1 MDKLWLPYQQMKNME
16 VSHEVQ
22 SARGVYLHLKDGR
35 KLIDAIASWWC
46 VIHGYSHPEISTA
59 MIDQI
64 NKVSHVMLGGL
75 SHSPGEML
83 AQRLVEITPDGLN
96 HVFFSDSG
104 SVGVEVA
111 AKMALQYW
119 YNKGDKKR
127 DMLVGFEKAYHGDTF
142 KAMELGGEQSFHTL
156 FFPKSSSVSHLN
168 APSIRQVEGRTAA
181 QFESEIT
188 AIERFFTER
197 AGRIAAVIIEPLV
210 QCAGGFNMYSH
221 VYIQEI
227 RRLCTQH
234 GILLILD
241 EVATGFGRTGTLFA
255 SEQAGIT
262 PDIMIL
268 GKGLTAG
275 YVGHA
280 ATLTTTDVFES
291 FYGPDNETAFMHGP
305 TFMGNPLAC
314 AAGLKSIEIFFRDKY
329 LEKINQIEMQLSDS
343 LPSLL
348 THPLVKDVR
357 ILGAMGVVEVYNE
370 GVLEGIQQY
379 AIDRGVW
386 IRPFERFL
394 YTMPPYIINASELT
408 SVLNVMKD
416 WFTKQEYS

>member
-1 MDKLWLPYQQMKNME
+1 MEKLWLPYQQMKNLE
-16 VSHEVQ
+16 VLHEVQ
-22 SARGVYLHLKDGR
+22 SARGVYIHLKDGR

-46 VIHGYSHPEISTA
+46 IIHGYSHPEISAA

-83 AQRLVEITPDGLN
+83 AQRLVEVTPDGLN

-127 DMLVGFEKAYHGDTF
+127 DTIVAFNKGYHGDTF
-142 KAMELGGEQSFHTL
+142 KAMELGGEQSFHKL
-156 FFPKSSSVSHLN
+156 FFPKSSSVCHLD
-168 APSIRQVEGRTAA
+168 APSIRQVEEKTEA
-181 QFESEIT
+181 QFEKET
-188 AIERFFTER
+188 AAIERLFEKR
-197 AGRIAAVIIEPLV
+197 GCRIAAVIIEPLV

-221 VYIQEI
+221 LYIQEI
-227 RRLCTQH
+227 RRLCTKH
-234 GILLILD
+234 GILFILD

-255 SEQAGIT
+255 AEQAGVT

-280 ATLTTTDVFES
+280 ATLTTTEVFES

-314 AAGLKSIEIFFRDKY
+314 AEALKSLEIFFRDKY
-329 LEKINQIEMQLSDS
+329 LEKIHEIEMQLSES

-348 THPLVKDVR
+348 AHPLVKDVR
-357 ILGAMGVVEVYNE
+357 VLGAIGVVEVYSE
-370 GVLEGIQQY
+370 SALEGIQQY
-379 AIDRGVW
+379 AIERGVW

-394 YTMPPYIINASELT
+394 YTMPPYIIKTSELT
-408 SVLNVMKD
+408 SVINVMKD
-416 WFTKQEYS
+416 WFNKDQ

>member
-1 MDKLWLPYQQMKNME
+1 MERLWLPYQQMKDME
-16 VSHEVQ
+16 ALHEVQ
-22 SARGVYLHLKDGR
+22 SASGVYIHLEDGR

-46 VIHGYSHPEISTA
+46 IIHGYSHPEISAA

-64 NKVSHVMLGGL
+64 QKVSHVMLGGL
-75 SHSPGEML
+75 SHSPGERL
-83 AQRLVEITPDGLN
+83 AQRLVEITPNGLN

-127 DMLVGFEKAYHGDTF
+127 DTIVAFNRGYHGDTF
-142 KAMELGGEQSFHTL
+142 KAMELGGDQSFHKL
-156 FFPKSSSVSHLN
+156 FFPKSASVCHLD
-168 APSIRQVEGRTAA
+168 APSIRQVEKRTAP
-181 QFESEIT
+181 QFEKET
-188 AIERFFTER
+188 AAIERLFAER
-197 AGRIAAVIIEPLV
+197 SDRIAAVIIEPLV
-210 QCAGGFNMYSH
+210 QCAGGFNMYSPL
-221 VYIQEI
+221 YLQEI

-255 SEQAGIT
+255 AEQAGMT

-280 ATLTTTDVFES
+280 ATLTTTDIFES
-291 FYGPDNETAFMHGP
+291 FYGPDDETAFMHGP

-314 AAGLKSIEIFFRDKY
+314 AAALKSIEIFLRDKY
-329 LEKINQIEMQLSDS
+329 LEKIKDIEMQLSDS
-343 LPSLL
+343 LPPLM

-357 ILGAMGVVEVYNE
+357 VLGAIGVVEVHSE
-370 GVLEGIQQY
+370 DALEGIQQY

-394 YTMPPYIINASELT
+394 YAMPPYIITASELT
-408 SVLNVMKD
+408 SVTDVMKD
-416 WFTKQEYS
+416 WFNRR

>member
-1 MDKLWLPYQQMKNME
+1 MERLWLPYQQMKNLE
-16 VSHEVQ
+16 VLHEVH
-22 SARGVYLHLKDGR
+22 SASGVYLHLKDGR
-35 KLIDAIASWWC
+35 TLIDAIASWWC
-46 VIHGYSHPEISTA
+46 VIHGYSHPEISA
-59 MIDQI
+59 AIIDQI
-64 NKVSHVMLGGL
+64 SKVSHVMLGGL
-75 SHSPGEML
+75 THSPGEML
-83 AQRLVEITPDGLN
+83 AQRLVEITPNGLN

-127 DMLVGFEKAYHGDTF
+127 DTLVAFNKAYHGDTF
-142 KAMELGGEQSFHTL
+142 KAMELGGEQSFHKL
-156 FFPKSSSVSHLN
+156 FFPKSTSVCHLD
-168 APSIRQVEGRTAA
+168 APSIRQVDERTAA
-181 QFESEIT
+181 QFEEEIT
-188 AIERFFTER
+188 AIERLFEKR
-197 AGRIAAVIIEPLV
+197 SDRIAAVIIEPLV

-221 VYIQEI
+221 LYIQEI
-227 RRLCTQH
+227 RRLCTQY
-234 GILLILD
+234 GILFILD

-255 SEQAGIT
+255 ADHAGVT

-280 ATLTTTDVFES
+280 ATLATTEVFES
-291 FYGPDNETAFMHGP
+291 FYGPDDETALMHGP

-314 AAGLKSIEIFFRDKY
+314 AAGLKSIEVFFRDQY
-329 LEKINQIEMQLSDS
+329 LEKIKDIETQLSDS

-357 ILGAMGVVEVYNE
+357 ILGATGVVEVYSE
-370 GVLEGIQQY
+370 SVLEGIQQY

-394 YTMPPYIINASELT
+394 YTMPPYIIKPSELA
-408 SVLNVMKD
+408 SVIDVMKD
-416 WFTKQEYS
+416 WFNRH

>member
-1 MDKLWLPYQQMKNME
+1 MEKLWLPYQQMKNLE
-16 VSHEVQ
+16 VLHEVQ

-46 VIHGYSHPEISTA
+46 VTHGYSHPEISTA
-59 MIDQI
+59 IIDQI

-75 SHSPGEML
+75 SHSPAERL
-83 AQRLVEITPDGLN
+83 ARRLVEITPGGLN

-119 YNKGDKKR
+119 YNKGDTKR
-127 DMLVGFEKAYHGDTF
+127 DTLVAFKRAYHGDTF
-142 KAMELGGEQSFHTL
+142 KAMELGGEQSFHKL
-156 FFPKSSSVSHLN
+156 FYSQSTSSFHLD
-168 APSIRQVEGRTAA
+168 APSIRHVEGRTAA
-181 QFESEIT
+181 QFETEIT
-188 AIERFFTER
+188 AIERLFVKH
-197 AGRIAAVIIEPLV
+197 AGRIAGVIIEPLV
-210 QCAGGFNMYSH
+210 QCAGGFNMYSP

-227 RRLCTQH
+227 RRLCTKQ
-234 GILLILD
+234 GILFILD

-255 SEQAGIT
+255 VEQADVT

-280 ATLTTTDVFES
+280 ATLATTEVFES

-314 AAGLKSIEIFFRDKY
+314 AAALKGIEIFFRDKY
-329 LEKINQIEMQLSDS
+329 LEKINEIETQLSDS

-357 ILGAMGVVEVYNE
+357 ILGAIGVVEVHSE
-370 GVLEGIQQY
+370 SDLEGIQEY

-386 IRPFERFL
+386 LRPFERFL
-394 YTMPPYIINASELT
+394 YTMPPYIIGASELT
-408 SVLNVMKD
+408 SVINVMKD
-416 WFTKQEYS
+416 WFHRHP

>member
-1 MDKLWLPYQQMKNME
+1 
-16 VSHEVQ
+16 
-22 SARGVYLHLKDGR
+22 
-35 KLIDAIASWWC
+35 
-46 VIHGYSHPEISTA
+46 

-64 NKVSHVMLGGL
+64 NKLSHVMLGGL
-75 SHSPGEML
+75 SHSPGETL

-127 DMLVGFEKAYHGDTF
+127 DTIVAFNRAYHGDTF
-142 KAMELGGEQSFHTL
+142 KAMELGGEQGFHKL
-156 FFPKSSSVSHLN
+156 FFPKSTSVCHLA
-168 APSIRQVEGRTAA
+168 APSIRHLEEKNAVQFEKETAA
-181 QFESEIT
+181 IESLL
-188 AIERFFTER
+188 AER
-197 AGRIAAVIIEPLV
+197 ADLIAAVIIEPLV

-221 VYIQEI
+221 LYLQEI
-227 RRLCTQH
+227 RRLCTKH

-255 SEQAGIT
+255 AEQAGVT

-280 ATLTTTDVFES
+280 ATLATTDIFES
-291 FYGPDNETAFMHGP
+291 FYGPDDQSAFMHGP
-305 TFMGNPLAC
+305 TFMANPLAC
-314 AAGLKSIEIFFRDKY
+314 AAALKSIEVFFRDKY
-329 LEKINQIEMQLSDS
+329 IEKINEIETQLSDS

-357 ILGAMGVVEVYNE
+357 ILGAIGVVEVHSE
-370 GVLEGIQQY
+370 SALEGIQQY

-386 IRPFERFL
+386 IRPFERYL
-394 YTMPPYIINASELT
+394 YTMPPYIIKASELT
-408 SVLNVMKD
+408 SIIDVMKD
-416 WFTKQEYS
+416 WLNEHQ

>member
-1 MDKLWLPYQQMKNME
+1 MERLWLPYQQMKNLE
-16 VSHEVQ
+16 VMHEVQ
-22 SARGVYLHLKDGR
+22 SARGVYIHLKDGR

-46 VIHGYSHPEISTA
+46 VIHGYSHPEISA
-59 MIDQI
+59 AIIDQI

-83 AQRLVEITPDGLN
+83 AQRLVEITPNGLN

-127 DMLVGFEKAYHGDTF
+127 EILVGFKRAYHGDTF
-142 KAMELGGEQSFHTL
+142 KAMELGGEQGFHKL
-156 FFPKSSSVSHLN
+156 FFPKSKSVFHLE
-168 APSIRQVEGRTAA
+168 APSIRQVEERTSA
-181 QFESEIT
+181 QFEKEIT
-188 AIERFFTER
+188 AIEKSFAER
-197 AGRIAAVIIEPLV
+197 ADRIAAVIIEPLV
-210 QCAGGFNMYSH
+210 QCAGGFNMYSPL
-221 VYIQEI
+221 YLQEI
-227 RRLCTQH
+227 RRLCTKH
-234 GILLILD
+234 GILFILD

-255 SEQAGIT
+255 AEQAGIT

-280 ATLTTTDVFES
+280 ATLTTTEVFES

-329 LEKINQIEMQLSDS
+329 LDKIHEIEIQLSDS

-357 ILGAMGVVEVYNE
+357 ILGATGVVEVYSE
-370 GVLEGIQQY
+370 SALEGIQQY
-379 AIDRGVW
+379 AMDRGVW

-394 YTMPPYIINASELT
+394 YTMPPYIIKASELA
-408 SVLNVMKD
+408 SVINVMKD
-416 WFTKQEYS
+416 WFNKD

>member
-1 MDKLWLPYQQMKNME
+1 
-16 VSHEVQ
+16 
-22 SARGVYLHLKDGR
+22 
-35 KLIDAIASWWC
+35 
-46 VIHGYSHPEISTA
+46 
-59 MIDQI
+59 
-64 NKVSHVMLGGL
+64 
-75 SHSPGEML
+75 
-83 AQRLVEITPDGLN
+83 
-96 HVFFSDSG
+96 
-104 SVGVEVA
+104 
-111 AKMALQYW
+111 
-119 YNKGDKKR
+119 
-127 DMLVGFEKAYHGDTF
+127 
-142 KAMELGGEQSFHTL
+142 
-156 FFPKSSSVSHLN
+156 
-168 APSIRQVEGRTAA
+168 
-181 QFESEIT
+181 
-188 AIERFFTER
+188 
-197 AGRIAAVIIEPLV
+197 
-210 QCAGGFNMYSH
+210 MYSH
-221 VYIQEI
+221 LYIQEI

-280 ATLTTTDVFES
+280 ATLTTTEVFES

-314 AAGLKSIEIFFRDKY
+314 AAALKSIEIFFRDKY
-329 LEKINQIEMQLSDS
+329 LEKINEIEMQLSDS

-357 ILGAMGVVEVYNE
+357 VLGAIGVVEVYSKSALE
-370 GVLEGIQQY
+370 GVQQY

-394 YTMPPYIINASELT
+394 YTMPPYIIKASELT
-408 SVLNVMKD
+408 SVINVMKD

>member
-1 MDKLWLPYQQMKNME
+1 MEKLWLPYQQMKNLE
-16 VSHEVQ
+16 VLHEVQ
-22 SARGVYLHLKDGR
+22 SARGVYIHLKDGR

-46 VIHGYSHPEISTA
+46 IIHGYSHPEISAA

-127 DMLVGFEKAYHGDTF
+127 DTIVAFNKGYHGDTF
-142 KAMELGGEQSFHTL
+142 KAMELGGEQSFHKL
-156 FFPKSSSVSHLN
+156 FFPKSSSVCHLD
-168 APSIRQVEGRTAA
+168 APSIRQVEEKTEA
-181 QFESEIT
+181 QFEKET
-188 AIERFFTER
+188 AAIERLFEER
-197 AGRIAAVIIEPLV
+197 GCRIAAVIIEPLV

-221 VYIQEI
+221 LYIQEI
-227 RRLCTQH
+227 RRLCTKH
-234 GILLILD
+234 GILFILD

-255 SEQAGIT
+255 AEQAGVT

-280 ATLTTTDVFES
+280 ATLATTEVFES

-314 AAGLKSIEIFFRDKY
+314 AAALKSLEIFFRDKY
-329 LEKINQIEMQLSDS
+329 LEKINKIEMQLSES

-348 THPLVKDVR
+348 SHPLVKDVR
-357 ILGAMGVVEVYNE
+357 ILGAIGVVEVYSE
-370 GVLEGIQQY
+370 SALEGIQQY

-394 YTMPPYIINASELT
+394 YTMPPYIIKASELT
-408 SVLNVMKD
+408 SVMNVMKD
-416 WFTKQEYS
+416 WFNKH